1 MTEGSHRPH
10 GILTFKIRLEQLLGP
25 DARPATA
32 KLLRAGFGRGKR
44 GEGVIAFRILDSRQT
59 TAGSER
65 KARRSST
72 CSVASFNSI
81 TAAASLTPICRASP
95 GTSSF

>member
-59 TAGSER
+59 TADSER
-65 KARRSST
+65 KARKSST
-72 CSVASFNSI
+72 CSVASF
-81 TAAASLTPICRASP
+81 TPGAKKKALQSVRP
-95 GTSSF
+95 RK